1 MYSAIS
7 YIEVLTQ
14 GLAVMDSTAISLSK
28 DNQVPIIVFNIRT
41 KGNIRRVIQGEKV
54 GSLIY

>member
-1 MYSAIS
+1 
-7 YIEVLTQ
+7 
-14 GLAVMDSTAISLSK
+14 MDSTAISLSK

-41 KGNIRRVIQGEKV
+41 KGNIRRVIEGEKV